1 MISHRYSDIFIPVN
15 RYLGGL
21 GPEGRR
27 LLAALEGGLLAALV
41 AAVAF
46 YLA

>member
-1 MISHRYSDIFIPVN
+1 MISHRYSDIIVPVN
-15 RYLGGL
+15 RYLSGL
-21 GPEGRR
+21 RPEGRR

-41 AAVAF
+41 ASVAF